1 MVQKDYSNK
10 ANITRGAAKNSLLF
24 HILKWLLIIAIVL
37 LAVGLITK
45 PIRKNWSSD
54 YLARGNTYLDQKKY
68 LSAELEY
75 QKALYLYSDNTEAQK
90 NLDLAQKAE
99 IDVSVL
105 ESYYQKRN
113 LDSQLELFIKA
124 KKIPATPAEAVKIS
138 KELIEANEY
147 QLAIIPAKTA
157 TEMDSSYEDGWKYF
171 GIAALYSSQKVEI
184 SATAKAKYSDE
195 VTTAKSHLREIPEIL
210 K

>member
-1 MVQKDYSNK
+1 MKDYSKKVNAPRK
-10 ANITRGAAKNSLLF
+10 TAGKGFLF
-24 HILKWLLIIAIVL
+24 NILKWLLIIAIVL
-37 LAVGLITK
+37 LAVDLTTK

-54 YLARGNTYLDQKKY
+54 YCTRGNTYLDQKKY

-138 KELIEANEY
+138 KELIESGEY

-157 TEMDSSYEDGWKYF
+157 TEMDSSYTAGWEYL

-184 SATAKAKYSDE
+184 GADAKTKYLAE
-195 VTTAKSHLREIPEIL
+195 VTIAKSHLREVPEIL